1 MADNVA
7 KASQQ
12 ELIRAADALP
22 EQIYLLP
29 IHSRPF
35 FPAQIQ
41 PLVIPGKR
49 WHKTLKKVKASKH
62 KVLGLSFVNEIPPER
77 LVTEDFSTLGTIIQ
91 IHRADLGKE
100 RSQFIAQGITRF
112 RITQWL
118 STKPPYLVEVEY
130 LDDEDDSSD
139 EARAYS
145 LSLISGIKELL
156 PLNPLYGEELKQYLG
171 RLNPNEHGSLADFA
185 AAITSAS
192 GKELQEVLSTL
203 PILERMKKVLPLL
216 YKEIEV
222 AKLHDEISDEVNR
235 KVQKRQREFFLREQL
250 QIIQRELGI
259 TKDDKTAEL
268 DELKAKLKGKTLPK
282 AVEKRVEEEFRK
294 FSLLETGSSEFG
306 QTRNY
311 LDWLV
316 SLPWGIHTQDKL
328 ELAAAR
334 KILNKQHYGLE
345 DVKERLIEFL
355 AEGHFKG
362 EVSGSIL
369 LLVGPPG
376 TGKTSIGK
384 SVAEAL
390 GRKFYRF
397 SLGGMRDEAEI
408 KGHRRTYVG
417 ALPGRLVQALKEAGS
432 QNPVIMLDEID
443 KLGSSHQGD
452 PASALL
458 EVLDPEQNSN
468 FLDHYLDVR
477 LDLSKVLFICTA
489 NQLDSL
495 PAPLLDRME
504 VIRLAG
510 YIAEEKLAIA
520 KNYLWPRLLKK
531 AKVEKKQVNLTPAAQ
546 LKLIEGYARE
556 AGVRSLE
563 KKLHQILRKSAVKLL
578 EDKEL
583 EKVTIG
589 VNNLEDFAG
598 LPVHQDDNQL
608 AGVGVVT
615 GLAWT
620 ARGGAT
626 LPVEAVK
633 VHNLDKGIKL
643 TGKLG
648 EVMQE
653 SAQLAYSYLVSNAD
667 KFKVKTGYFDKAC
680 IHLHVPEGAVP
691 KDGPS
696 AGITLALAL
705 LSLALNKKPAKLAMT
720 GELSLTGKVL
730 AVGGIREK
738 LVAAKRSKITKVLL
752 PATNQRDYE
761 ELPDNLKQDLEVIF
775 VSDFAQVVAAAF
787 DG

>member
-1 MADNVA
+1 MAEQAATRSKN
-7 KASQQ
+7 
-12 ELIRAADALP
+12 ELIRAVDALP

-49 WHKTLKKVKASKH
+49 WHKTLKKVKASEH
-62 KVLGLSFVNEIPPER
+62 STLGLSFVSEIPPEK
-77 LVTEDFSTLGTIIQ
+77 LQLEDFEPIGTAIQ
-91 IHRADLGKE
+91 IHKASLDDD
-100 RSQFIAQGITRF
+100 RSQFIAQGLKRF
-112 RITQWL
+112 RIKGWL
-118 STKPPYLVEVEY
+118 SKKPPYLVEVEY
-130 LDDEDDSSD
+130 LPNEEDFSD
-139 EARAYS
+139 EARAYA
-145 LSLISGIKELL
+145 LAIINGIKELL
-156 PLNPLYGEELKQYLG
+156 PLNPLYGEELKHYLN
-171 RLNPNEHGSLADFA
+171 RFNPNEPGPLADFA

-192 GKELQEVLSTL
+192 GKELQEVLATL
-203 PILERMKKVLPLL
+203 PILERMQKVLPLL
-216 YKEIEV
+216 RKEVEV
-222 AKLHDEISDEVNR
+222 AKLQDEISEEINN
-235 KVQKRQREFFLREQL
+235 KIHKRQREFFLREQL
-250 QIIQRELGI
+250 KIIQRELGI
-259 TKDDKTAEL
+259 SKDDKTAEL
-268 DELKAKLKGKTLPK
+268 DELKAKLEGKALPEV
-282 AVEKRVEEEFRK
+282 VEKRLEEEFRK
-294 FSLLETGSSEFG
+294 FSLLETGSAEFS

-316 SLPWGIHTQDKL
+316 SLPWGISTEDKL
-328 ELAAAR
+328 DLAAA
-334 KILNKQHYGLE
+334 KQVLDKHHQGLE
-345 DVKERLIEFL
+345 DIKDRLLEFL
-355 AEGHFKG
+355 AEGYFKG
-362 EVSGSIL
+362 DVGGSIL

-417 ALPGRLVQALKEAGS
+417 ALPGRLVQALKEAETE
-432 QNPVIMLDEID
+432 NPVIMLDEID

-458 EVLDPEQNSN
+458 EVLDPEQNSS

-489 NQLDSL
+489 NQLDTI

-510 YIAEEKLAIA
+510 YITEEKLAIA
-520 KNYLWPRLLKK
+520 NKHLWPKLLKT
-531 AKVEKKQVNLTPAAQ
+531 AKLMKKQVNLTPAAT

-556 AGVRSLE
+556 AGVRGLE
-563 KKLHQILRKSAVKLL
+563 KKLHQVLRKAAVKLL
-578 EDKEL
+578 SEDKP

-589 VNNLEDFAG
+589 VNNLEDFVG
-598 LPVHQDDNQL
+598 LPIYQGENSL
-608 AGVGVVT
+608 EGVGIVT

-620 ARGGAT
+620 ARGGAI
-626 LPVEAVK
+626 LPIEATK
-633 VHNLDKGIKL
+633 VHNLNKGIKL

-653 SAQLAYSYLVSNAD
+653 SAQLAYSYLVSNAN
-667 KFKVKTGYFDKAC
+667 KFKVKKGYFDKAF

-696 AGITLALAL
+696 AGITMALAL
-705 LSLALNKKPAKLAMT
+705 LSLALNKKPAKIAMT

-738 LVAAKRSKITKVLL
+738 LVAAKRNKIQRILL
-752 PATNQRDYE
+752 PLANKRDYQ
-761 ELPDNLKQDLEVIF
+761 ELPDYLKEEIEVVF
-775 VSDFAQVVAAAF
+775 VDNFNQVVSQAF
-787 DG
+787 